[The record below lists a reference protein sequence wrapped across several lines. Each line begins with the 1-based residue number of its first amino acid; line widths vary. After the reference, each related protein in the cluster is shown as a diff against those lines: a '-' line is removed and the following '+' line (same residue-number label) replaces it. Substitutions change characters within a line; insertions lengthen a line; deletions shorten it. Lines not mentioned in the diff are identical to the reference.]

1 MEFGA
6 QPFLVNVPRQVAD
19 EKVGRRSFFHRI
31 LRLRLLLLVGRGL
44 LVGLALLVVLGGL
57 FFVRVRAVGVIGV
70 VGVVGVVR
78 LVRGFL
84 A

>member
-19 EKVGRRSFFHRI
+19 EKVGRCSLNRI
-31 LRLRLLLLVGRGL
+31 LGLRLLLLVGRGL
-44 LVGLALLVVLGGL
+44 LVSLALLVVLGGL
-57 FFVRVRAVGVIGV
+57 FFFVRVRAVGVIGV
-70 VGVVGVVR
+70 VGVVR

-84 A
+84 G